1 MQTVKINPANT
12 KSARA
17 SVLVVYTGG
26 TFGMVYDAKNKQLV
40 TFDFSQILDLM
51 PEMAR
56 LDIEITFV
64 SLPVVIDSSNMNPVI
79 WGQIAQIIYEN
90 YALYDGFVILHGTDT
105 MAYTASALSY
115 MLQNL
120 GKSVILTGAQLPI
133 GVARTD
139 ARENLMTSLEL
150 AAEQHND
157 LCAIPEVAIYFNA
170 QLLRGNRTKK
180 KESSQLNA
188 FRSEN
193 YPVLAEAGVTI
204 EFNWPYIKRYISSS
218 SFTIN
223 TNFDTRVAILKI
235 FPGINQTVVRALL
248 NAPDLRGVILET
260 FGAGNAPTDPWFLEE
275 IRLAI
280 ERRLVLFNVSQC
292 DGGRVSQGFY
302 QTSRYLGEVG
312 VVSGGDI
319 TVEAAITKLMFCLG
333 QSLDNEV
340 VKLKLSQPI
349 AGEMS
354 V

>member
-150 AAEQHND
+150 AATQRD
-157 LCAIPEVAIYFNA
+157 GFCAVPEVAIYFNA
-170 QLLRGNRTKK
+170 QLLRGNRAKK

-223 TNFDTRVAILKI
+223 TSFDTRVAILKI

-275 IRLAI
+275 IRLAT
-280 ERRLVLFNVSQC
+280 ERGMVLFNVSQC

-319 TVEAAITKLMFCLG
+319 TVEAAITKLMFFLG

>member
-17 SVLVVYTGG
+17 SILVVYTGG

-275 IRLAI
+275 IRLAT

>member
-1 MQTVKINPANT
+1 M
-12 KSARA
+12 
-17 SVLVVYTGG
+17 
-26 TFGMVYDAKNKQLV
+26 
-40 TFDFSQILDLM
+40 
-51 PEMAR
+51 
-56 LDIEITFV
+56 
-64 SLPVVIDSSNMNPVI
+64 
-79 WGQIAQIIYEN
+79 
-90 YALYDGFVILHGTDT
+90 
-105 MAYTASALSY
+105 
-115 MLQNL
+115 
-120 GKSVILTGAQLPI
+120 
-133 GVARTD
+133 
-139 ARENLMTSLEL
+139 
-150 AAEQHND
+150 
-157 LCAIPEVAIYFNA
+157 
-170 QLLRGNRTKK
+170 
-180 KESSQLNA
+180 
-188 FRSEN
+188 
-193 YPVLAEAGVTI
+193 
-204 EFNWPYIKRYISSS
+204 KRSS